1 MTDAFFSP
9 LEVKLADT
17 KAPEGVF
24 TGYASVFGNVDA
36 HGDVVMPGAFQ
47 TSLAEKKAAGRKVPM
62 HLMHRML
69 GGDGIPVGVWNR
81 IEEDLRGLQVE
92 GKISGMNTDGGRLL
106 FERVK
111 DGALA
116 GLSIGFKVLSDGV
129 TFGKKATDPRR
140 TLTKV
145 DLVEV
150 SLVDDPCNALTRI
163 DEMKAA
169 NVDNLKSTMALV
181 ERDKVAPV
189 VAKTIGLYQSTL
201 TGGNSPTAEQRA
213 ELFEALC
220 DINEA
225 VTGERMP
232 PGVKSSP
239 QTLREWENALREL
252 GISRSRA
259 PAMAGLLVKA
269 QNPWDEDNAKAKAER
284 EAAAKLAAYLESL

>member
-9 LEVKLADT
+9 LEVKLAD

-24 TGYASVFGNVDA
+24 SGYASVFGNIDA

-47 TSLAEKKAAGRKVPM
+47 ASLAEKKAAGRKVPM

-81 IEEDLRGLQVE
+81 IEEDATGLQVE

-106 FERVK
+106 YERVK

-116 GLSIGFKVLSDGV
+116 GLSIGFKVLPNGAI
-129 TFGKKATDPRR
+129 FGKKATDPRR
-140 TLTKV
+140 TLTNV

-169 NVDNLKSTMALV
+169 NVDNLKSTMA
-181 ERDKVAPV
+181 
-189 VAKTIGLYQSTL
+189 
-201 TGGNSPTAEQRA
+201 
-213 ELFEALC
+213 F
-220 DINEA
+220 
-225 VTGERMP
+225 
-232 PGVKSSP
+232 
-239 QTLREWENALREL
+239 
-252 GISRSRA
+252 
-259 PAMAGLLVKA
+259 
-269 QNPWDEDNAKAKAER
+269 
-284 EAAAKLAAYLESL
+284 